1 MKLSGVAARTT
12 ALKHVWLNVLLWV
25 FLFAIC
31 MLLLDAQ
38 PPVHARQFANPA
50 PIPDSSINW
59 ITPDHVYVPYIK
71 TVHLYPSDMPLNYP
85 LITLN
90 SGQTLT
96 LSFDDLE
103 GGVKDYY
110 YTIVLCNADWKPANL
125 NPFEYIK
132 GFSENRITQYR
143 FSTFPLQHYTHYTL
157 SFPNSNCAPARPGNY
172 ILKVYLNDDPS
183 QPVFTRRFL
192 VVNQAVQIAGKIE
205 QPINPKIFQTYQK
218 VNIQIDTRGLN
229 VSNPFD
235 QIKVWM
241 LQNYRWDNAIHDIRP
256 TFVRGSVLEYN
267 AENDCEFPA
276 MKEWRWIDL
285 RSFRLETERV
295 ERIDENNNQIE
306 VYARPDASRANQR
319 YQQRRDIDGRYTT
332 EMLESGYNPDV
343 DGDYATVHF
352 SYVTPE
358 PFTNAHLYIF
368 GELTNYECNP
378 SNELHYNPTTGA
390 YEGSLFL
397 KQGYYDYI
405 YGLVTP
411 GSNQLDTRLTEGNWW
426 ETENTYTILVYF
438 RPIGGRADE
447 LVGATVLNS
456 ITNR

>member
-1 MKLSGVAARTT
+1 MIRDISIKSIFRNEWLFVFPCIALLILLSVKL
-12 ALKHVWLNVLLWV
+12 
-25 FLFAIC
+25 
-31 MLLLDAQ
+31 
-38 PPVHARQFANPA
+38 PVHAGRQFPH
-50 PIPDSSINW
+50 IQKTDTTIDSTINW
-59 ITPDHVYVPYIK
+59 VTPDHVYVPYIK

-110 YTIVLCNADWKPANL
+110 YTIVLCNADWKPAAL

-132 GFSENRITQYR
+132 GFSANRINQYR
-143 FSTFPLQHYTHYTL
+143 FSTFPLQRYTHYSLT
-157 SFPNSNCAPARPGNY
+157 FPNANCAPTRAGNY
-172 ILKVYLNDDPS
+172 ILKVYLNDDTS
-183 QPVFTRRFL
+183 HLVFTRRFL
-192 VVNQAVQIAGKIE
+192 VTNQSAQITGKIE
-205 QPINPKIFQTYQK
+205 QPMNPSIFQTHQK
-218 VNIQIDTRGLN
+218 VNFTIDTRGLN
-229 VSNPFD
+229 ISNPFD
-235 QIKVWM
+235 QIKVWI

-295 ERIDENNNQIE
+295 ARIDESNRQII
-306 VYARPDASRANQR
+306 VYAKPDASRANQR

-332 EMLESGYNPDV
+332 EMLESAYNPDV

-352 SYVTPE
+352 TYLTPT
-358 PFTNAHLYIF
+358 PFAHAQLYIF

-378 SNELHYNPTTGA
+378 SNELHYNQADGA
-390 YEGSLFL
+390 YEGSLLL

-405 YGLVTP
+405 YGLLTP
-411 GSNQLDTRLTEGNWW
+411 GSTQLDTRLTEGNWW
-426 ETENTYTILVYF
+426 ETENVYTILVYF

-447 LVGATVLNS
+447 LVAATMLNS

>member
-1 MKLSGVAARTT
+1 MIRDISIKSIFRNEWLFVFPCIALLILLSVKL
-12 ALKHVWLNVLLWV
+12 
-25 FLFAIC
+25 
-31 MLLLDAQ
+31 
-38 PPVHARQFANPA
+38 PVHAGRQFPH
-50 PIPDSSINW
+50 IQKPDTAIDSTINW
-59 ITPDHVYVPYIK
+59 VTPDHVYVPYIK

-110 YTIVLCNADWKPANL
+110 YTIVLCNADWKPAAL

-132 GFSENRITQYR
+132 GFSANRINQYR
-143 FSTFPLQHYTHYTL
+143 FSTFPLQRYTHYSLT
-157 SFPNSNCAPARPGNY
+157 FPNANCAPTRAGNY
-172 ILKVYLNDDPS
+172 ILKVYLNDDTS
-183 QPVFTRRFL
+183 HLVFTRRFL
-192 VVNQAVQIAGKIE
+192 VTNQSAQITGKIE
-205 QPINPKIFQTYQK
+205 QPMNPSIFQTHQK
-218 VNIQIDTRGLN
+218 VNFTIDTRGLN
-229 VSNPFD
+229 ISNPFD
-235 QIKVWM
+235 QIKVWI

-295 ERIDENNNQIE
+295 ARIDESNRQII
-306 VYARPDASRANQR
+306 VYAKPDASRANQR

-352 SYVTPE
+352 TYLTPA
-358 PFTNAHLYIF
+358 PFAHAQLYIF

-378 SNELHYNPTTGA
+378 SNELHYNQADGA
-390 YEGSLFL
+390 YEGSLLL

-405 YGLVTP
+405 YGLLTP
-411 GSNQLDTRLTEGNWW
+411 GSTQLDTRLTEGNWW
-426 ETENTYTILVYF
+426 ETENVYTILVYF

-447 LVGATVLNS
+447 LVAATMLNS

>member
-1 MKLSGVAARTT
+1 LIRDISIKSIFRNEWLFVFPCIALLILPSVKL
-12 ALKHVWLNVLLWV
+12 
-25 FLFAIC
+25 
-31 MLLLDAQ
+31 
-38 PPVHARQFANPA
+38 PVHAGRQFPH
-50 PIPDSSINW
+50 IQKPDTAIDSTINW
-59 ITPDHVYVPYIK
+59 VTPDHVYVPYIK

-110 YTIVLCNADWKPANL
+110 YTIVLCNADWKPAAL

-132 GFSENRITQYR
+132 GFSANRINQYR
-143 FSTFPLQHYTHYTL
+143 FSTFPLQRYTHYSLT
-157 SFPNSNCAPARPGNY
+157 FPNANCAPTRAGNY
-172 ILKVYLNDDPS
+172 ILKVYLNDDTS
-183 QPVFTRRFL
+183 HLVFTRRFL
-192 VVNQAVQIAGKIE
+192 VTNQSAQITGKIE
-205 QPINPKIFQTYQK
+205 QPMNPSIFQTHQK
-218 VNIQIDTRGLN
+218 VNFTIDTRGLN
-229 VSNPFD
+229 ISNPFD
-235 QIKVWM
+235 QIKVWI

-295 ERIDENNNQIE
+295 ARIDESNRQII
-306 VYARPDASRANQR
+306 VYAKPDASRANQR

-352 SYVTPE
+352 TYLTPA
-358 PFTNAHLYIF
+358 PFAHAQLYIF

-378 SNELHYNPTTGA
+378 SNELHYNQADGA
-390 YEGSLFL
+390 YEGSLLL

-405 YGLVTP
+405 YGLLTP
-411 GSNQLDTRLTEGNWW
+411 GSTRLDTRLTEGNWW
-426 ETENTYTILVYF
+426 ETENVYTILVYF

-447 LVGATVLNS
+447 LVAATMLNS